1 MKKIMKLTESDLQRI
16 VGRVIEEG
24 NMDVARRKKK
34 EAMDMLKKI
43 SIHLRN
49 YDVEDEFASADMI
62 YLINMFEKIA
72 DNQDIKL

>member
-1 MKKIMKLTESDLQRI
+1 M
-16 VGRVIEEG
+16 
-24 NMDVARRKKK
+24 
-34 EAMDMLKKI
+34 
-43 SIHLRN
+43 HLRN